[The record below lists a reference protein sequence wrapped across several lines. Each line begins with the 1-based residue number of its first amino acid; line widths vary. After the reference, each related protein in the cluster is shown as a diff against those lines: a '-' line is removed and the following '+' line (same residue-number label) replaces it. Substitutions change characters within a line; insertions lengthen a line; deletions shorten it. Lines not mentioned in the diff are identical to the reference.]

1 MLVGYRTYIAAAL
14 IAVFGVLAAVDW
26 NAFLTDPS
34 AGWTA
39 VVTAIVMAVMRSI
52 TTTAPGP
59 LLPKLET
66 DKKTDTTSK

>member
-1 MLVGYRTYIAAAL
+1 MLIGYRTYIAAAL

-26 NAFLTDPS
+26 VAFLNDPS

-39 VVTAIVMAVMRSI
+39 VVTAVIMAVMRSI

-59 LLPKLET
+59 LLPKLGG
-66 DKKTDTTSK
+66 DSK